1 MKKKRL
7 AAISLLGALL
17 LVAPEAWAASTLVKL
32 GSHPFFKPPL
42 TSVED
47 LNYMVKKQ
55 SVDLMQGF
63 ELAGLPEF
71 FDDFDQQYPEAKIEA
86 IKVHKGET
94 LKWMFYKRQGRG
106 KTRVAR
112 DVTWAADE
120 PFDAFRF
127 HIDHA
132 GQRYE
137 IVVPWK
143 CGNVALRN
151 VGPIPPPPPP
161 PKPDPPPPEPNK
173 SPLCSCTVTP
183 LEAKCKQEMVM
194 DASSSSDE
202 DGKVTVVM
210 LRLEDPEGNV
220 VWEQVLDKEPFVH
233 KFPAPCKAG
242 QYTLKTSVLDDKGA
256 ESTSEECVKT
266 FTVITKKIGSPV
278 LDAGLSRIID
288 PATFIALRVGYEY
301 YLADGFSVIGLV
313 GPYLKIEGDDGASA
327 LALDLLLTYRFTNG
341 FFLGL
346 GGGYW
351 YSDEDDNQFDLI
363 ADLGLRVMGKPD
375 ETNMSIYAEA
385 RSAVDEFDD
394 MWSEGRFGLGVRVN
408 F

>member
-1 MKKKRL
+1 MKKRHL
-7 AAISLLGALL
+7 AIFVMAGALL
-17 LVAPEAWAASTLVKL
+17 FLAQGAWAASTLVKL
-32 GSHPFFKPPL
+32 GRHPFHKPPL

-55 SVDLMQGF
+55 SVDIMQGF

-86 IKVHKGET
+86 IKVHKGTT
-94 LKWMFYKRQGRG
+94 LQWMFYKSYGKG

-127 HIDHA
+127 YIDHA

-137 IVVPWK
+137 IVVPWA
-143 CGNVALRN
+143 CGNVALGN

-161 PKPDPPPPEPNK
+161 PEPPKAEPAPNK
-173 SPLCSCTVTP
+173 APVCGCNVSPA
-183 LEAKCKQEMVM
+183 EAECKQEMVA
-194 DASSSSDE
+194 DASSSTDE

-210 LRLEDPEGNV
+210 LRLEDQEGKMI
-220 VWEQVLDKEPFVH
+220 WEQVLDKEPFVH
-233 KFPAPCKAG
+233 KFPAPCKDG
-242 QYTLKTSVLDDKGA
+242 RYTLKTSVLDDKGA
-256 ESTSEECVKT
+256 ESTSEDCVQT
-266 FTVITKKIGSPV
+266 FTVKARKIGSPV
-278 LDAGLSRIID
+278 LDVGLSRIID
-288 PATFIALRVGYEY
+288 PATFVAIRVGYEY
-301 YLADGFSVIGLV
+301 FLPDGWSLLGLV
-313 GPYLKIEGDDGASA
+313 GPYIKFEGDDGESA
-327 LALDLLLTYRFTNG
+327 LAIDLLLTYRFTNG

-346 GGGYW
+346 GGGFW

-363 ADLGLRVMGKPD
+363 ADLGMRVYGRPD

-394 MWSEGRFGLGVRVN
+394 LWSEGRFGLGLRVN